1 MTEKTKVIG
10 LCGRSGSGKGY
21 VCNRFLQY
29 GIPSIDT
36 DKVYRDILSREG
48 SECLF
53 ELIHEFGESIAVDG
67 KLDRRALASIV
78 FAKGNEDKLRRL
90 NEISHKHILKET
102 RLMISQYEKEGAGAV
117 IVDAPVLFESGF
129 DSICDITLCVT
140 APDSVCIR
148 RICERDGRSE
158 EEAKSRLASQKSVS
172 ELREICSFEIVN
184 DGVSDV
190 DAQIAAFVEKYSLEV
205 RCEKE

>member
-21 VCNRFLQY
+21 VCDKLLKH

-53 ELIHEFGESIAVDG
+53 ELILEFGEEIAVDG
-67 KLDRRALASIV
+67 VLDRRKLASIV
-78 FAKGNEDKLRRL
+78 FAEGNEDKLKRL
-90 NEISHKHILKET
+90 NTISHKHILKET
-102 RLMISQYEKEGAGAV
+102 RLMISQYEKEGAAAV

-140 APDSVCIR
+140 APDSVCIQ
-148 RICERDGRSE
+148 RICKRDGRSE
-158 EEAKSRLASQKSVS
+158 AEARRRLASQKSVE
-172 ELREICSFEIVN
+172 ELRGLCTFEIVN

-190 DAQIAAFVEKYSLEV
+190 DAQVSAFIEKIQLGG
-205 RCEKE
+205 KM